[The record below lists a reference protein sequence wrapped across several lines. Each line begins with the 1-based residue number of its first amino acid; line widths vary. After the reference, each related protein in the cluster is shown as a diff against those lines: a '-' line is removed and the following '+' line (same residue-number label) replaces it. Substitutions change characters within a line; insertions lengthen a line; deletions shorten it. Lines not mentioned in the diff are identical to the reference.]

1 MGRQEPKASNAIEIE
16 VSPGELLDR
25 ISILEI
31 KQDRIK
37 AAEQIINIRYE
48 LGRLHEAQSRYPK
61 FAADIDRLRVRLK
74 SVNET
79 LWDIE
84 DEIRACEAA
93 QTFGP
98 RFIELARSVY
108 RENDRRAGI
117 KREINNLLGSA
128 IIEEKSYT
136 PYDADTEK

>member
-16 VSPGELLDR
+16 VSPGELIDR

-31 KQDRIK
+31 KQERIM
-37 AAEQIINIRYE
+37 AAEQLINIRHE
-48 LGRLHEAQSRYPK
+48 LGRLCEAQSRLPK
-61 FAADIDRLRVRLK
+61 FSADIDRIRVRLK
-74 SVNET
+74 SINES

-93 QTFGP
+93 QAFGP

-108 RENDRRAGI
+108 RENDQRAGA
-117 KREINNLLGSA
+117 KREINNLLGSP
-128 IIEEKSYT
+128 IVEEKSYT
-136 PYDADTEK
+136 PYAAGAEE

>member
-16 VSPGELLDR
+16 VSPGELFDR

-31 KQDRIK
+31 KQERIK